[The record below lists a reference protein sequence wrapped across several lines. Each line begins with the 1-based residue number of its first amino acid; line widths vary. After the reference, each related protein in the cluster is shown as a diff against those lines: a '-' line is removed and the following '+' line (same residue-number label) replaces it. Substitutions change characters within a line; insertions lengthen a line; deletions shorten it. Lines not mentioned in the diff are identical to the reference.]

1 MSIIYPNKIPCV
13 DFPQTSQS
21 ILPFPCAEVWYGA
34 SMMRWS
40 QVRLLWHSDRGWW
53 SSDDRRRKDY
63 VLEVILVCHRDVD
76 VVVGLRWL
84 PVTETAE
91 SKTEAKGRLVCAAH
105 RCFSY
110 PNTPWRWV
118 GNKRSYVRSNNWG
131 QVTVLTSDTWGS
143 MSQTPERC
151 RSCAIRRAR

>member
-105 RCFSY
+105 DASRIQILPGDEWVTREVMCEVTTEDRWRC
-110 PNTPWRWV
+110 
-118 GNKRSYVRSNNWG
+118 
-131 QVTVLTSDTWGS
+131 LH
-143 MSQTPERC
+143 QTREAQCHKLLRG
-151 RSCAIRRAR
+151 AGHAQ

>member
-84 PVTETAE
+84 LVTETAE

-105 RCFSY
+105 DASRIQILPGDEWVTGEVMCKVTTEDRWRC
-110 PNTPWRWV
+110 
-118 GNKRSYVRSNNWG
+118 
-131 QVTVLTSDTWGS
+131 LH
-143 MSQTPERC
+143 QTREAQCHKLLRG
-151 RSCAIRRAR
+151 AGHAQ